1 MTGVR
6 PDVAS
11 VVVVAYDDVVVV
23 DDDVV
28 GLLLSTKLSMMDR
41 NVEMGLTEI

>member
-6 PDVAS
+6 PDA
-11 VVVVAYDDVVVV
+11 VVVVVIAVVVV

-28 GLLLSTKLSMMDR
+28 GLLLSTKLSMMDL

>member
-6 PDVAS
+6 PDA
-11 VVVVAYDDVVVV
+11 VVVV
-23 DDDVV
+23 DDDVVVVVDADHVV

-41 NVEMGLTEI
+41 TVEMGLTVI

>member
-6 PDVAS
+6 PDA
-11 VVVVAYDDVVVV
+11 VVVVVIAVVVV

-41 NVEMGLTEI
+41 TVEMGLTVI

>member
-6 PDVAS
+6 PDAA
-11 VVVVAYDDVVVV
+11 VVVVVVVV

-28 GLLLSTKLSMMDR
+28 GLLLSTKLSMMDL
-41 NVEMGLTEI
+41 NVEMGLTVI

>member
-6 PDVAS
+6 PDA
-11 VVVVAYDDVVVV
+11 VVVVVIAVVVV

-41 NVEMGLTEI
+41 TVEMGLTEI

>member
-6 PDVAS
+6 PDA
-11 VVVVAYDDVVVV
+11 VVVADDDVVVV
-23 DDDVV
+23 VDADHVV
-28 GLLLSTKLSMMDR
+28 GLLLSTKLSMMDL